1 MSYKHYGPRAR
12 RGRGWLLGIL
22 IFLLALILAC
32 GGLFLWARDR
42 VGGPDTV
49 MPGVRLYGTDVAGC
63 SRSQVLDILR
73 TEGFAPLAG
82 KSLTLSLP
90 GETLS
95 VSAEELGLVPDMEA
109 EADAILAW
117 GRTGDR
123 NRDTLNWLMD
133 RDRTVDFPRTWEP
146 VLREEPLQALCSR
159 AAEDLDREPTRSIVF
174 PDEEAVQI
182 TLGTDGAHV
191 DQEALLA
198 ALKAAA
204 ASPDWAAPVV
214 SYTPETI
221 PAEAPDLEPIWEALN
236 TEPVNARFDDTYQVQ
251 PEKAGKTFD
260 LDRAEQAMA
269 AGKAGETIRIPIL
282 TLEPEVKAE
291 ELESLLFRDLL
302 ASVDTPLTDN
312 AVRTRNI
319 EIAASMLNE
328 TILLPG
334 QEFSYNGAL
343 GERTEEKGYGAATA
357 YLNGELVEEVGGGI
371 CQLSS
376 ALYYCCMLADEEIL
390 ERTNHAYYQTYLP
403 LGMDATVSWGGPDFR
418 FKLKDEYP
426 ILMKAWIEGGQLK
439 TEIWGTRLDDSY
451 VELEY
456 HVDYTIPHKTVYYE
470 HKRVKSGNRVITDY
484 GRDGMQV
491 TTYRV
496 RYNGDGTLIE
506 RVTEAVNVY
515 SARDQVIVVA
525 IGERPKS

>member
-1 MSYKHYGPRAR
+1 MSYKHYAPQSR
-12 RGRGWLLGIL
+12 RGRGFLLG
-22 IFLLALILAC
+22 FLLVLLLLILAC
-32 GGLFLWARDR
+32 GGVFLWAREK
-42 VGGPDTV
+42 VGGPDRTA
-49 MPGVRLYGTDVAGC
+49 PGVRLYGEEIVGRDRA
-63 SRSQVLDILR
+63 QVLELLR
-73 TEGFAPLAG
+73 TQGYAPLAG
-82 KSLTLSLP
+82 KTFALSLP

-123 NRDTLNWLMD
+123 NRDALNWLLD
-133 RDRTVDFPRTWEP
+133 RDRAVEFPRPWEP
-146 VLREEPLQALCSR
+146 VLQEEPLRELCRR
-159 AAEDLDREPTRSIVF
+159 AAEKLDREPTRSIVF
-174 PDEEAVQI
+174 PEDEALQI
-182 TLGTDGAHV
+182 TLGTDGVHV
-191 DQEALLA
+191 DQEALLEA
-198 ALKAAA
+198 MKTALARGELE
-204 ASPDWAAPVV
+204 VRYV
-214 SYTPETI
+214 PETV
-221 PAEAPDLEPIWEALN
+221 PAQLPDLGSIWETLH

-251 PEKAGKTFD
+251 PEKPGRTFD
-260 LDRAEQAMA
+260 LE
-269 AGKAGETIRIPIL
+269 AGKKILGNAKAGETVRIPIL
-282 TLEPEVKAE
+282 PLEPEVKAE
-291 ELESLLFRDLL
+291 ELEGLLFRDLL
-302 ASVDTPLTDN
+302 ASVDTPRTNN
-312 AVRTRNI
+312 AVRTKNI

-343 GERTEEKGYGAATA
+343 GERTEEKGYGPATA

-390 ERTNHAYYQTYLP
+390 ERTNHMYYQTYLP

-439 TEIWGTRLDDSY
+439 TEIWGTKLDDGY

-456 HVDYTIPHKTVYYE
+456 HVDYTVPHKTVYYE
-470 HKRVKSGNRVITDY
+470 HRRVKSGSRVITDY

-496 RYNGDGTLIE
+496 RYSGDGTLIE

-515 SARDQVIVVA
+515 SARDEVIVVA
-525 IGERPKS
+525 IGERPKH

>member
-1 MSYKHYGPRAR
+1 MSYKHYGPQTR
-12 RGRGWLLGIL
+12 RGRGWLLGLL
-22 IFLLALILAC
+22 IFLLVLVLAC
-32 GGLFLWARDR
+32 GGIYLWAREQVGEPDR
-42 VGGPDTV
+42 V
-49 MPGVRLYGTDVAGC
+49 MPGVRLYGEEIDGLDRA
-63 SRSQVLDILR
+63 QVLELLQAK
-73 TEGFAPLAG
+73 GYAPLAG

-90 GETLS
+90 GEEFR
-95 VSAEELGLVPDMEA
+95 VSAEELGLVPDVEA

-117 GRTGDR
+117 GHTGDR
-123 NRDTLNWLMD
+123 NRDILNWLKA
-133 RDRTVDFPRTWEP
+133 RNRTVDFPRTWEP
-146 VLREEPLQALCSR
+146 VLREEPLRELCSH
-159 AAEDLDREPTRSIVF
+159 AAETLDREPTRTIVF
-174 PDEEAVQI
+174 PDEETLQI
-182 TLGTDGAHV
+182 TLGTHGAHV
-191 DQEALLA
+191 DQEALLEE
-198 ALKAAA
+198 LKAALG
-204 ASPDWAAPVV
+204 SGELEV

-221 PAEAPDLEPIWEALN
+221 PQEMPDLASIWEGLH

-260 LDRAEQAMA
+260 LEQAEKLLA
-269 AGKAGETIRIPIL
+269 AAKEGETVRIPIL
-282 TLEPEVKAE
+282 PLEPEVKAE
-291 ELESLLFRDLL
+291 ELEGLLFRDLL
-302 ASVDTPLTDN
+302 ASVDTPLTNN

-319 EIAASMLNE
+319 EIAASVLNE

-343 GERTEEKGYGAATA
+343 GERTEEKGYGPATA

-390 ERTNHAYYQTYLP
+390 ERTNHMYYQTYLP

-418 FKLKDEYP
+418 FRLKDEYP

-439 TEIWGTRLDDSY
+439 TEIWGTKLDDSY

-456 HVDYTIPHKTVYYE
+456 QVDYTVPHKTVYYE
-470 HKRVKSGNRVITDY
+470 HRRVKSGSRVITDY

-496 RYNGDGTLIE
+496 RYAGDGTLIE

-525 IGERPKS
+525 IGERPRS

>member
-1 MSYKHYGPRAR
+1 MSYKHYGPQTR
-12 RGRGWLLGIL
+12 RGRGWLLGLL
-22 IFLLALILAC
+22 IFLLVLVLAC
-32 GGLFLWARDR
+32 GGIYLWAREQVGEPDR
-42 VGGPDTV
+42 V
-49 MPGVRLYGTDVAGC
+49 MPGVRLYGEEIDGLDRA
-63 SRSQVLDILR
+63 QVLELLQAK
-73 TEGFAPLAG
+73 GYAPLAG

-90 GETLS
+90 GEEFR

-109 EADAILAW
+109 EADAIMAW

-123 NRDTLNWLMD
+123 NRDTLNWLLD
-133 RDRTVDFPRTWEP
+133 RSRTADYPRAWEP
-146 VLREEPLQALCSR
+146 VLREEPLRELCSR
-159 AAEDLDREPTRSIVF
+159 AAEDLDREASRSIVF
-174 PDEEAVQI
+174 PDEEDLQI
-182 TLGTDGAHV
+182 TLGTSGAHV

-198 ALKAAA
+198 ALKTALERGELE
-204 ASPDWAAPVV
+204 V

-221 PAEAPDLEPIWEALN
+221 PEEMPDLASIWEGLH

-260 LDRAEQAMA
+260 LEQAEQLLA
-269 AGKAGETIRIPIL
+269 AAKEGETVRIPIL
-282 TLEPEVKAE
+282 PLEPEVKAE
-291 ELESLLFRDLL
+291 ELEGLLFRDLL
-302 ASVDTPLTDN
+302 ASVDTPLTNN

-319 EIAASMLNE
+319 EIAASVLNE

-343 GERTEEKGYGAATA
+343 GERTEEKGYGPATA

-390 ERTNHAYYQTYLP
+390 ERTNHMYYQTYLP

-418 FKLKDEYP
+418 FRLKDEYP

-439 TEIWGTRLDDSY
+439 TEIWGTKLDDSY

-456 HVDYTIPHKTVYYE
+456 QVDYTVPHKTVYYE
-470 HKRVKSGNRVITDY
+470 HRRVKSGSRVITDY

-496 RYNGDGTLIE
+496 RYAGDGTLIE

-525 IGERPKS
+525 IGERPRS

>member
-1 MSYKHYGPRAR
+1 MSYKHYGPRTR
-12 RGRGWLLGIL
+12 NGRGWLLGIL
-22 IFLLALILAC
+22 IFLLVLILAC
-32 GGLFLWARDR
+32 VGVFLWAREQ
-42 VGGPDTV
+42 VGGPDRAA
-49 MPGVRLYGTDVAGC
+49 PGVHLFGEDITGYDRD
-63 SRSQVLDILR
+63 QVLDRLR
-73 TEGFAPLAG
+73 TKGFAPLAG

-90 GETLS
+90 GEELS

-123 NRDTLNWLMD
+123 NRDALNWLLD
-133 RDRTVDFPRTWEP
+133 RSRTADFPRTWTP
-146 VLREEPLQALCSR
+146 VLQEEPLRELCR
-159 AAEDLDREPTRSIVF
+159 QAAEKLDKEPAGYIVF
-174 PDEEAVQI
+174 PDEEALQI
-182 TLGTDGAHV
+182 TLGSDGAHV
-191 DQEALLA
+191 DQEALLEELKT
-198 ALKAAA
+198 ALERGELE
-204 ASPDWAAPVV
+204 V
-214 SYTPETI
+214 SCTPETI
-221 PAEAPDLEPIWEALN
+221 PAETPDLEAIWEGLH
-236 TEPVNARFDDTYQVQ
+236 TEPVDAKFDDTYQVQ

-260 LDRAEQAMA
+260 LEEGKKILAEA
-269 AGKAGETIRIPIL
+269 KEGETVRIPIL
-282 TLEPEVKAE
+282 TLEPEVKGE
-291 ELESLLFRDLL
+291 ELEALLFRDLL
-302 ASVDTPLTDN
+302 ASVDTPLTNN
-312 AVRTRNI
+312 AVRTKNI

-343 GERTEEKGYGAATA
+343 GERTEEKGYGPATA
-357 YLNGELVEEVGGGI
+357 YANGELVEEVGGGI

-390 ERTNHAYYQTYLP
+390 ERTNHLYYQTYLP

-426 ILMKAWIEGGQLK
+426 ILIKAWIEGGQLK
-439 TEIWGTRLDDSY
+439 TEIWGTKSDDSY

-456 HVDYTIPHKTVYYE
+456 HVDYTVPHKTVYYE
-470 HKRVKSGNRVITDY
+470 HKNVKSGKRVITDY

-525 IGERPKS
+525 IGERPKK